1 MRGENS
7 IIYHQSGI
15 FSKQLLYLIKICMD
29 MLNDFDYG
37 HDLYIEKKG
46 VKPYSDAILKGS
58 GAILSYF

>member
-1 MRGENS
+1 
-7 IIYHQSGI
+7 
-15 FSKQLLYLIKICMD
+15 MD